1 MNLLAGV
8 LQGFVEIWAHKF
20 RTLLSM
26 TGIILGVAAL
36 VAMIGLVQGMMA
48 QFRESFEASGGL
60 KRLEVAD
67 TEPPEEQRPKA
78 FLSEGRTVTD
88 YLVLRETLPL
98 ADYVAA
104 SIRLSWMRVRSNRG
118 FQWSPFEG
126 VTPETALAENIR
138 VREGGRFIGDLDVL
152 HGKPVVVISPALET
166 RLFPNGGAVG
176 RTLAIRGRSFTVIG
190 VRKLDPEAS
199 MWHWRNRTS
208 YIPITTAVERF
219 DRANEKV
226 NDLVVNARDVADL
239 PSLEAHVANVL
250 RVTHKGIEDFEVR
263 NREEDLAELRTM
275 QRSFLYS
282 LGGVA
287 AITLLVGG
295 LGITNVMLASLN
307 ERIREVGVRKAVGA
321 RPIDIFAQFLSE
333 AVMIG
338 LIGGFI
344 GLLASVGL
352 IDLLNG
358 IVPEELGGRVIL
370 VEWALAAGFAF
381 SMIVGVAAGIYPAF
395 KAARLDVVEA
405 LSRE

>member
-1 MNLLAGV
+1 MNFLAGIF
-8 LQGFVEIWAHKF
+8 QGLREIWAHKF

-36 VAMIGLVQGMMA
+36 VAMIGLVQGMML
-48 QFRESFEASGGL
+48 QFGESFESSGGL

-67 TEPPEEQRPKA
+67 TQPPEEQRMKA

-88 YLVLRETLPL
+88 YEILRDTLPL
-98 ADYVAA
+98 ADFVSA
-104 SIRLSWMRVRSNRG
+104 SIRLSWMPARSNQG
-118 FQWSPFEG
+118 FQWSPFKA
-126 VTPETALAENIR
+126 VSPEIALAENIR
-138 VREGGRFIGDLDVL
+138 VQPGGRFIGSLDLL
-152 HGKPVVVISPALET
+152 YRKPVIVISPALKNG
-166 RLFPNGGAVG
+166 LFRKGGAIG
-176 RTLAIRGRSFTVIG
+176 KTLDIRGRTFTVVGI
-190 VRKLDPEAS
+190 RELDPEAS
-199 MWHWRNRTS
+199 VWHWRNRVS

-219 DRANEKV
+219 DRKNEKV
-226 NDLVVNARDVADL
+226 DDLLVYARDVRDI
-239 PSLEAHVANVL
+239 PSLKAHISNVL
-250 RVTHKGIEDFEVR
+250 RVTHNGIEDFEVR
-263 NREEDLAELRTM
+263 DREEELVELRTM

-321 RPIDIFAQFLSE
+321 RRRDIFTQFLSE

-338 LIGGFI
+338 VIGGFL
-344 GLLASVGL
+344 GLLAAVGL

-358 IVPEELGGRVIL
+358 IVPEELGGQVLL
-370 VEWALAAGFAF
+370 VEWALVAGFAF

>member
-1 MNLLAGV
+1 MNLLAGI

-36 VAMIGLVQGMMA
+36 VAMIGLVQGMMV

-67 TEPPEEQRPKA
+67 SEPPEEQRPKA
-78 FLSEGRTVTD
+78 FLSEGRTITD

-104 SIRLSWMRVRSNRG
+104 SIRLSWMPARSSQG
-118 FQWSPFEG
+118 FQFGPFEA
-126 VTPETALAENIR
+126 VTPETALAEDIR
-138 VREGGRFIGDLDVL
+138 VKDGGRFIASLDVL
-152 HGKPVVVISPALET
+152 YRKSVVVISPALKMG
-166 RLFPNGGAVG
+166 LFPKGEAVG
-176 RTLAIRGRSFTVIG
+176 ETLAIRGRTFTVIG
-190 VRKLDPEAS
+190 VTKLDPGAS
-199 MWHWRNRTS
+199 MWHWRNRLS

-226 NDLVVNARDVADL
+226 SDLVVNARDVSDL

-250 RVTHKGIEDFEVR
+250 RVTHNGIEDFEVR
-263 NREEDLAELRTM
+263 NREEELAELRTM

-358 IVPEELGGRVIL
+358 IVPEELGGRVLL
-370 VEWALAAGFAF
+370 VEWALVAGFAF